1 MYRQIINLMFGSALV
16 ACSSSPERP
25 PTDASTIEACMAS
38 ASTAQSALEPPDVP
52 TIAILRPGDVACF
65 GFDAAHNV
73 QAVPQ
78 ATANKPHISAH
89 MTVEPGMTVLAIKN
103 DTSSHLA
110 YRALIRV
117 PGAAKWQETSIAPVM
132 AGLSGFES
140 WPDPIDAIA
149 LLDMR
154 LETGQ

>member
-1 MYRQIINLMFGSALV
+1 MCRQIITLIFGSALV
-16 ACSSSPERP
+16 ACSSSTERP

-38 ASTAQSALEPPDVP
+38 ASTAESELDPPDVP
-52 TIAILRPGDVACF
+52 TVAILRPGDVACF

-78 ATANKPHISAH
+78 ATASTPHITAR
-89 MTVEPGMTVLAIKN
+89 MTVEPGMTMLAIKN
-103 DTSSHLA
+103 VMSSQLA
-110 YRALIRV
+110 YRAFIRL
-117 PGAAKWQETSIAPVM
+117 PGAAEWQETSIAPVM

-140 WPDPIDAIA
+140 WPHPIDAIA

-154 LETGQ
+154 LETGH